1 MSHGVCYSLV
11 LPWISHTITHS
22 RQTLLN
28 SDEHHNISA
37 GTPLKKK
44 TRSICNICFII
55 IINLSHTFPSLW
67 LTHTHTERDS
77 SIFCHLCE
85 LVGVCVFVSV
95 WFFQVDSRLP
105 VAPALLQSPHAG
117 LISPAHSSLCVPS
130 KPRIWGRTLFLSMSI
145 QFQQQAPNV
154 LSIWF
159 FSRQIQFTIKSQLT
173 PQHKVSHLGFWQ
185 VSNF

>member
-1 MSHGVCYSLV
+1 MSTTILVPGHLWKRKQEAFVTYALLLLLISLTLS
-11 LPWISHTITHS
+11 LPCDS
-22 RQTLLN
+22 
-28 SDEHHNISA
+28 
-37 GTPLKKK
+37 
-44 TRSICNICFII
+44 
-55 IINLSHTFPSLW
+55 
-67 LTHTHTERDS
+67 HTHTERDS

-85 LVGVCVFVSV
+85 VVGVCVFVSV

-105 VAPALLQSPHAG
+105 VAPALLQSPHAD

-159 FSRQIQFTIKSQLT
+159 FSRQIHFTIKSQLT